1 MRKVIR
7 NLGMDIQFNPS
18 FIELRIPEKVNSA
31 DSKEQKGPSMT
42 YLGAFSDENTLSWV
56 MQEANVSDRIMNLT
70 PSESS

>member
-1 MRKVIR
+1 
-7 NLGMDIQFNPS
+7 
-18 FIELRIPEKVNSA
+18 
-31 DSKEQKGPSMT
+31 MT